1 MLDDFSALI
10 IIIIFFFFQLVYKLT
25 LKIMQHDFTLVLL
38 CFIFNDP
45 QEKQDEVRNMLNV
58 FEGEVYCL

>member
-10 IIIIFFFFQLVYKLT
+10 IYLFIFFQLVYKLT